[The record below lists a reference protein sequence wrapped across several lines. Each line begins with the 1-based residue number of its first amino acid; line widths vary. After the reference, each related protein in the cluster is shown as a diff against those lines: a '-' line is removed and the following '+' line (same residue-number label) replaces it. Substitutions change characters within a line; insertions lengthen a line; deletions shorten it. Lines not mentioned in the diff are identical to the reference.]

1 METSAIVIVALIA
14 LFGFRQWLGHHRRIM
29 LHQER
34 MAAIEKGI
42 ELPPVEQE
50 LRRSAWNVQRILLLM
65 GLTWISLGL
74 GVFVALSA
82 LVANRAQHIP
92 PGIEWV
98 AVAPVAIGLS
108 HIVVY
113 FVGRNKDA

>member
-1 METSAIVIVALIA
+1 METAIVIVALIA
-14 LFGFRQWLGHHRRIM
+14 LIGFRQWLGHHRRIM
-29 LHQER
+29 LHRER
-34 MAAIEKGI
+34 LAAIAKGI

-108 HIVVY
+108 HVVVY
-113 FVGRNKDA
+113 FVGSRKDA

>member
-1 METSAIVIVALIA
+1 MEVAIVIVALIA

-34 MAAIEKGI
+34 LAAIEKGI

-50 LRRSAWNVQRILLLM
+50 LRRGPRNVQRILLLM
-65 GLTWISLGL
+65 GLTWISVGL
-74 GVFVALSA
+74 GAFVLLSA
-82 LVANRAQHIP
+82 LISNHNQEVAPGAQ
-92 PGIEWV
+92 WA
-98 AVAPVAIGLS
+98 AVAPLGIGLS

-113 FVGRNKDA
+113 FVGRKRDA